1 MNKFLQLIWELVK
14 IGVIALVIVIPIR
27 YFVFQPFVVRGASM
41 EPNFQDF
48 DYLIINEI
56 SYRFEVPQRGEVIV
70 FNSPMTPSQRFIKR
84 VIGLP
89 GETVQIQQNEINI
102 TTPEKTIT
110 LNESSYLPAS
120 LVTSN
125 SNAVTLGSD
134 EYFVL
139 GDNRPYSYDSRYF
152 GPIKRNTIIG
162 KVALKF
168 SLGGAFAKNLFQAA
182 Q

>member
-1 MNKFLQLIWELVK
+1 MNKFLETIWELVK
-14 IGVIALVIVIPIR
+14 IAAVALIIVIPIR
-27 YFVFQPFVVRGASM
+27 EFVFQPFIVRGASM
-41 EPNFQDF
+41 EPNYHDF
-48 DYLIINEI
+48 DYLIIDELT
-56 SYRFEVPQRGEVIV
+56 YRFESPVRGDVIV

-89 GETVQIQQNEINI
+89 SETIKIQKGEILI
-102 TTPEKTIT
+102 TTADNKNID
-110 LNESSYLPAS
+110 LNEPYLPGG
-120 LVTSN
+120 LFTSD
-125 SNAVTLGSD
+125 SNQVTLKSD

-168 SLGGAFAKNLFQAA
+168 GLGATFAKNLFHPA